1 MVIRTLAS
9 AALAA
14 SVLAADVVLLAL
26 FLNPDAQPARDGL
39 ALLLVLFLPYA
50 VVGTLAFFALALVG
64 GAVRGWPKVPR
75 PLIEGLPWLTSLMLL
90 ALVLAS
96 ALFWLNVVSYRH
108 SVPVPF
114 LRALAGAAV
123 GLTTAALVLV
133 AVGVDAVLFPLRG
146 RAVSAA
152 IVVLACASAVVVPLA
167 LRPPHAPPPHPVP
180 VATET
185 VQPARRVILV
195 GLDGIGPEQLREG
208 IASGS
213 LPACAR
219 IVKRG
224 AHGPLATLRP
234 TEGPPIWTTIVT
246 GQLPRD
252 HGVKSFATYRLRG
265 SDTVFELLPK
275 GAFVRLLERAGLVST
290 SPVTSNS
297 RRRRALWNALNA
309 FGIST
314 GLVRI
319 WGTHPTERVQ
329 GFMLSHYFHVLRHQ
343 PTGAAATLHPPDLLA
358 EVSARAVD
366 ADDVDRALLSQFLDT
381 PAEGDASGRLRRD
394 LVERALAPDV
404 TYHRAGDVLRA
415 AYDPAFF
422 ATYYYGLD
430 VVGHG
435 FLRFA
440 QPDRFGDVTPPDV
453 RRYGPVLERYAA
465 LLDGWIGEA
474 AQALRPGDVL
484 LVVSGYGMEP
494 VPLWR
499 RALGGLVGE
508 SGPSGSHS
516 GAPDGFL
523 LAIGDGVRPGA
534 VIRGASV
541 LDVAPTIL
549 YLMGL
554 PVARDMGGRVLT
566 EVLEDEFAWSHPLT
580 FIPSYESLDVTPMA
594 GGPGP
599 ELPPLP
605 EEGP

>member
-26 FLNPDAQPARDGL
+26 FLNPDARLGRDGI
-39 ALLLVLFLPYA
+39 ALLLVLFVPYA
-50 VVGTLAFFALALVG
+50 AAGTFAFFALALL
-64 GAVRGWPKVPR
+64 GAAFRGWPRAPR
-75 PLIEGLPWLTSLMLL
+75 PPIEGLPWLTSLLLL
-90 ALVLAS
+90 ALVLAA
-96 ALFWLNVVSYRH
+96 ALFWLNLVSYRH

-123 GLTTAALVLV
+123 GLTAAALVLV

-152 IVVLACASAVVVPLA
+152 IVVLAAASAVVVPLA
-167 LRPPHAPPPHPVP
+167 LRPAPAPPPHPVP

-185 VQPARRVILV
+185 VQPVRRVVLV
-195 GLDGIGPEQLREG
+195 GLDGFGPEQLRAG
-208 IASGS
+208 VANGT

-234 TEGPPIWTTIVT
+234 TEGPPVWTTIVT

-290 SPVTSNS
+290 SPVTSTS

-329 GFMLSHYFHVLRHQ
+329 GFMLSHYFHVLRHD
-343 PTGAAATLHPPDLLA
+343 PSRAAATLHPPDLLA
-358 EVSARAVD
+358 EVTARAVD
-366 ADDVDRALLSQFLDT
+366 AGDVDGALLSQFLDA
-381 PAEGDASGRLRRD
+381 PAGDDASARRRRD

-404 TYHRAGDVLRA
+404 TYHRAAGVLRA

-422 ATYYYGLD
+422 ATYHYGLD

-440 QPDRFGDVTPPDV
+440 QPDRFGDVTPSDV
-453 RRYGPVLERYAA
+453 RRYGPVLDRYAA

-474 AQALRPGDVL
+474 AQSLRAGEVL

-499 RALGGLVGE
+499 RVLGGLAGG
-508 SGPSGSHS
+508 SGASGTHD

-534 VIRGASV
+534 VLGGASV

-566 EVLEDEFAWSHPLT
+566 EILEDEFAWSHPLT
-580 FIPSYESLDVTPMA
+580 FIPSYESLAVTPMA
-594 GGPGP
+594 GGAGA
-599 ELPPLP
+599 ELPLLP
-605 EEGP
+605 EEGS